1 MKEVIKTKHGTV
13 TIDLPVTFQHNEDLR
28 GAVAFLDRIGHAS
41 NAGVSRVDYKDK
53 SDNVIGSIVWTCD
66 QETEN

>member
-1 MKEVIKTKHGTV
+1 M
-13 TIDLPVTFQHNEDLR
+13 TIDLPGTFQNNKDLR

-41 NAGVSRVDYKDK
+41 NAGVSRVDYKDE
-53 SDNVIGSIVWTCD
+53 SDNVIGSIVWKPD